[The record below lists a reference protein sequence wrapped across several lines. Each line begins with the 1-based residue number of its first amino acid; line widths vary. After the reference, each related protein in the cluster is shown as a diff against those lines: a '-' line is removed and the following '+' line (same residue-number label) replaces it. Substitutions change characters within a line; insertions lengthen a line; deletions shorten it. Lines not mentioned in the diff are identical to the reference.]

1 MSLIGRLISFLRPY
15 AWQAILGLTL
25 AVTLTWLSLVPPML
39 MRILIDDA
47 IMKHNRVLLLW
58 LTIALLGVYL
68 ASTLLS
74 MVRNYLM
81 AWLGQR
87 VLYDLRTRLY
97 EHVANLDMS
106 FFEARRSGQ
115 IMSRITGDVTAL
127 EQFIV
132 HNVPSILIDL
142 ITLVGIA
149 IVLFRTNVHLALI
162 ALLPA
167 PLLAIL
173 TVYYRELAIVVYRRL
188 WNVIAEMHSFLI
200 ETLSGIKVIQCFNQ
214 EEREVKRFR
223 GRCERIVRSN
233 LDAARL
239 STLFFPTMGFI
250 STFGLMLV
258 WWIGGN
264 QVLDGQI
271 TIGVLTMFTM
281 YLRQFYVPVQNL
293 TYLNDVWQR
302 TAAAAERVFEILD
315 TKPEIEQPSQP
326 IKLGELKGEVV
337 FDRVS
342 FSYNGNGKQDDG
354 ALALRDISLKVRPG
368 ETIGIVGRSGAGK
381 TTLTALV
388 ARFYDPKEGRI
399 LIDGHD
405 LRQLDLKAL
414 REKMGVVLQE
424 PFLFHGTIY
433 ENIAYGRPNATMEEI
448 IKAAKA
454 ANAHQFILNFPDAYD
469 TYVGERGTKLSGG
482 ERQRISIARAILRDP
497 KILILDEATSSVD
510 SESEYAIQKALER
523 LLKGRTTFA
532 IAHRLSTLRN
542 ADRLIVL
549 DSGRVVEMG
558 THEELMQRDGIY
570 KRLVQIQAMLSNS
583 LLNDNGN
590 GKGDGDLD
598 SSNESNAHNRE
609 GNDGSNGNASRA

>member
-1 MSLIGRLISFLRPY
+1 MPLIIRLLGYLRPY
-15 AWQAILGLTL
+15 IWQAIFGLVLTI
-25 AVTLTWLSLVPPML
+25 VLTWLSLVPPML
-39 MRILIDDA
+39 MRTLIDEA
-47 IMKHNRVLLLW
+47 IMKHDRHLLLW
-58 LTIALLGVYL
+58 LTLALLGVYL

-74 MVRNYLM
+74 MVKSYLM
-81 AWLGQR
+81 AYLGQR
-87 VLYDLRTRLY
+87 VLYDLRTCLY
-97 EHVANLDMS
+97 EHVANLDMG

-127 EQFIV
+127 EDFVV
-132 HNVPSILIDL
+132 HRVPHILIDI

-149 IVLFRTNVHLALI
+149 VVLFRTNVHLAII
-162 ALLPA
+162 ALVPA
-167 PLLAIL
+167 PLLVIL
-173 TVYYRELAIVVYRRL
+173 TVYYRRFAIVVYRRL
-188 WNVIAEMHSFLI
+188 WNVIAEMHSLLI
-200 ETLSGIKVIQCFNQ
+200 ETLSGIKVIKCFNQ
-214 EEREVKRFR
+214 EEQEVGRFK
-223 GRCERIVRSN
+223 GRCERIVKSN
-233 LDAARL
+233 LDAAKL

-258 WWIGGN
+258 WWFGGN
-264 QVLDGQI
+264 QVLDKKI

-281 YLRQFYVPVQNL
+281 YLRQFYAPVQNL
-293 TYLNDVWQR
+293 TYLNDIWQR

-315 TKPEIEQPSQP
+315 TKPEVEQPSHP
-326 IKLGELKGEVV
+326 IKFDELKGEVV
-337 FDRVS
+337 FEGVS
-342 FSYNGNGKQDDG
+342 FSYNGNGKQNGDAP
-354 ALALRDISLKVRPG
+354 ALQNINLRVNPG

-388 ARFYDPKEGRI
+388 TRFYDPNEGRI
-399 LIDGHD
+399 LVDGHD
-405 LRQLDLKAL
+405 LRQIDLKSL

-433 ENIAYGRPNATMEEI
+433 ENISYGRPNATVEEV

-454 ANAHQFILNFPDAYD
+454 ANAHQFILDSPDAYD

-497 KILILDEATSSVD
+497 KILILDEATSNVD

-542 ADRLIVL
+542 AHRLIVL
-549 DSGRVVEMG
+549 DSGRIVETG
-558 THEELMQRDGIY
+558 THEELMKRDGIY

-583 LLNDNGN
+583 M
-590 GKGDGDLD
+590 LD
-598 SSNESNAHNRE
+598 VNAS
-609 GNDGSNGNASRA
+609 GGSNGNENGANGT

>member
-15 AWQAILGLTL
+15 VWQTILGLALTII
-25 AVTLTWLSLVPPML
+25 LTWLSLVPPML
-39 MRILIDDA
+39 MRTLIDDA

-58 LTIALLGVYL
+58 LTVTLLCVYL
-68 ASTLLS
+68 ISTVLG
-74 MVRNYLM
+74 MVKSYLM

-97 EHVANLDMS
+97 EHVANLDIG

-127 EQFIV
+127 EHFIV
-132 HNVPSILIDL
+132 HNVPQMLIDI
-142 ITLVGIA
+142 ITLIGIA
-149 IVLFRTNVHLALI
+149 IVLFETNVYLAFI

-173 TVYYRELAIVVYRRL
+173 TIYYRELAIVVYRRL

-200 ETLSGIKVIQCFNQ
+200 ETLSGVKVIQCFNQ
-214 EEREVKRFR
+214 EEREVRRFK
-223 GRCERIVRSN
+223 GRCDKIVRSN
-233 LDAARL
+233 LDAAKL
-239 STLFFPTMGFI
+239 STLFFPMMGFI
-250 STFGLMLV
+250 STLGLMLV
-258 WWIGGN
+258 WWFGGN
-264 QVLDGQI
+264 QVLEGKL

-315 TKPEIEQPSQP
+315 TKPEVEQPPQP
-326 IKLGELKGEVV
+326 IKLSQLKGEVV

-342 FSYNGNGKQDDG
+342 FSYNGSGKQNG
-354 ALALRDISLKVRPG
+354 EAPALKDINLKVRPG

-388 ARFYDPKEGRI
+388 TRFYDPKEGRI

-414 REKMGVVLQE
+414 REEMGVVLQE
-424 PFLFHGTIY
+424 PFLFHGTIC
-433 ENIAYGRPNATMEEI
+433 ENIAYGRPNATMEEV

-454 ANAHQFILNFPDAYD
+454 ANAHQFILNLPDAYD

-549 DSGRVVEMG
+549 DSGRIVEMG

-583 LLNDNGN
+583 LLNDGSNDTTNSHSSSVNGSLN
-590 GKGDGDLD
+590 AGDD
-598 SSNESNAHNRE
+598 N
-609 GNDGSNGNASRA
+609 GSNGNGSKD